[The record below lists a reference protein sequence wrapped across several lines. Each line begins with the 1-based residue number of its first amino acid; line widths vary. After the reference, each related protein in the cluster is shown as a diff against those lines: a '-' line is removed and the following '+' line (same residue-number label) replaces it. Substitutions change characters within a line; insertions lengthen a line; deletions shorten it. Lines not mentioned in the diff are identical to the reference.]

1 MLMALGLHHELW
13 MWRALEIF
21 MAVHNESS
29 LF

>member
-1 MLMALGLHHELW
+1 MLMALGLRHELW